1 MKRKG
6 NLYENI
12 YKLENIMS
20 AYDEVCRNTKSKRKV
35 ERFKQY
41 RCINITRIYNML
53 KNREYKVR
61 TVYSFYNLRT
71 QKEGNCKSRNAR
83 QSR

>member
-41 RCINITRIYNML
+41 RCINITRIYNIL

-61 TVYSFYNLRT
+61 TIYSFYDL
-71 QKEGNCKSRNAR
+71 
-83 QSR
+83 